1 MKPTTM
7 RPERELERVL
17 LAFEHDIIDANDE
30 EVLSAARELGMNP
43 AMKGSSAF
51 FGVTLLVH
59 FGKPS
64 QKPVRRRRQPVAR
77 RRIPKDDV
85 PPSS

>member
-1 MKPTTM
+1 M

-17 LAFEHDIIDANDE
+17 LGFEHEVIDASDE
-30 EVLSAARELGMNP
+30 EILAAARELGMNP

-59 FGKPS
+59 FGKPPP
-64 QKPVRRRRQPVAR
+64 KPGRRKPQQVAR
-77 RRIPKDDV
+77 RRTPKDDV

>member
-1 MKPTTM
+1 M

-17 LAFEHDIIDANDE
+17 LAFEHDVMDASDE
-30 EVLSAARELGMNP
+30 EILAAARELGMNP

-59 FGKPS
+59 FGKPPWTS
-64 QKPVRRRRQPVAR
+64 ARRKRQYVAR
-77 RRIPKDDV
+77 RRLAKDDV

>member
-1 MKPTTM
+1 M

-17 LAFEHDIIDANDE
+17 LAFEHDIIDASDAE
-30 EVLSAARELGMNP
+30 ILAATRELGMNP
-43 AMKGSSAF
+43 DMKGSSAF
-51 FGVTLLVH
+51 FGVLLLVH
-59 FGKPS
+59 FGKPP
-64 QKPVRRRRQPVAR
+64 QKPGRRKPQQVAR

>member
-1 MKPTTM
+1 M

-17 LAFEHDIIDANDE
+17 LAFEHEVIDASDE
-30 EVLSAARELGMNP
+30 EILAAARELGMNP

-51 FGVTLLVH
+51 FGVTRLVRV
-59 FGKPS
+59 GKPP
-64 QKPVRRRRQPVAR
+64 QKSRRRKRQQVAR

>member
-1 MKPTTM
+1 M

-17 LAFEHDIIDANDE
+17 IAFEHEVIGANDE
-30 EVLSAARELGMNP
+30 EILSAARELGMNP

-51 FGVTLLVH
+51 FGLTLLVQ

-64 QKPVRRRRQPVAR
+64 QKPARRRRQRVAR

>member
-1 MKPTTM
+1 M

-17 LAFEHDIIDANDE
+17 LAFEHEVIDASNE
-30 EVLSAARELGMNP
+30 EILAAARELGMNP

-59 FGKPS
+59 FGQSP
-64 QKPVRRRRQPVAR
+64 QKLARRRKRLHVAR

>member
-1 MKPTTM
+1 M

-17 LAFEHDIIDANDE
+17 LAFEHEVIDASDE
-30 EVLSAARELGMNP
+30 EILAAARELGMNP

-59 FGKPS
+59 FGKPP
-64 QKPVRRRRQPVAR
+64 QKPGRRKRQQVAR

>member
-1 MKPTTM
+1 M

-17 LAFEHDIIDANDE
+17 LAFEHEVIHASDE
-30 EVLSAARELGMNP
+30 EILAAARELGMNP

-51 FGVTLLVH
+51 FGVMFLVRL
-59 FGKPS
+59 GQPP
-64 QKPVRRRRQPVAR
+64 QKPARRKRNYVAR

>member
-1 MKPTTM
+1 M

-17 LAFEHDIIDANDE
+17 LAFEHDVIDASDE
-30 EVLSAARELGMNP
+30 EILAAAWELGMNP

-59 FGKPS
+59 FGKPP
-64 QKPVRRRRQPVAR
+64 QKPTGRKRQQVAR

>member
-1 MKPTTM
+1 M

-17 LAFEHDIIDANDE
+17 LAFEHEVIDASNE
-30 EVLSAARELGMNP
+30 EILAAARELGMKP

-51 FGVTLLVH
+51 FGVTRLVH
-59 FGKPS
+59 FGKPP
-64 QKPVRRRRQPVAR
+64 QKPGRRRRQQVAR

>member
-1 MKPTTM
+1 M

-17 LAFEHDIIDANDE
+17 LAFEHEVIDASDVE
-30 EVLSAARELGMNP
+30 ILAAAGELGMNP

-51 FGVTLLVH
+51 FGVTRLVH
-59 FGKPS
+59 FRKPP
-64 QKPVRRRRQPVAR
+64 QKPGHRKRQQVAR